1 MVFHFHH
8 LGNFILVYVFNSTC
22 TPYLVCYRLTHPV
35 IPVNTFTHV
44 LSFLFSWGQQHVY
57 SNVFIVCSRWFSCP
71 CWPVLSWCGLFSRR
85 PPSSLPPPPPLP
97 PLLSSLVDPV
107 TTLWTAC
114 PWMTRSDGIR
124 CFTLMV
130 PLCCKDTRGRPS
142 PRNRPRRRR
151 AKWFGGHFQ
160 SASRRMGTNFGIGSP

>member
-44 LSFLFSWGQQHVY
+44 LSFLFSWGHSNTCIPMFSLFVPGGFHVL
-57 SNVFIVCSRWFSCP
+57 VGLSCP
-71 CWPVLSWCGLFSRR
+71 GVAFFLGA
-85 PPSSLPPPPPLP
+85 PPSSLPPPPLP

-160 SASRRMGTNFGIGSP
+160 SASRRMGTNFGIGSL